1 MASIN
6 TTIAV
11 IGIDIGKNSFHV
23 VGLDRKGAIVLRQ
36 KWSRGQVGDRLAN
49 MPACLIG
56 MEACVGAHH
65 LSRKLKALGHE
76 PRLMPAKYV
85 RPYSKGQKNDFRD
98 AEAIAEA
105 VQRPTMKFVPTKTA
119 EQLDLQALH
128 RVRERL
134 VSQRTGVINQIR
146 AFLLERGIAV
156 RQGRQFLRAGL
167 PTILA
172 TRSDVLSGRMQHV
185 IEGLA
190 EDWRWLD
197 ERIDKLSTEIE
208 VLVHEDAGAERL
220 MSVPGIGP
228 IISSAMVAA
237 VGTGATFSKG
247 RDFAAWLGLV
257 PKQISTGDRT
267 ILGPISRRGNRYLR
281 TLFVQ
286 AAWVVLVR
294 LKNWERYGLKSWIEA
309 AKKRLH
315 HNVQSQFPEQLAHEL
330 HGCSLVPP
338 LLDQD
343 VEHLAL
349 IIDSAPEVNA
359 RAADHGYHLVQVPLR
374 AWFRRRSRSRRA
386 NMVPNFR
393 TQRRTVS

>member
-49 MPACLIG
+49 MPPCLIG

-156 RQGRQFLRAGL
+156 RQGRQFLRAEL

-172 TRSDVLSGRMQHV
+172 TRSDVLSSRMQHV

-190 EDWRWLD
+190 EDWRRLD

-208 VLVHEDAGAERL
+208 ALAHEDAGAERL

-237 VGTGATFSKG
+237 DRDRRHLLKG
-247 RDFAAWLGLV
+247 
-257 PKQISTGDRT
+257 S
-267 ILGPISRRGNRYLR
+267 
-281 TLFVQ
+281 
-286 AAWVVLVR
+286 
-294 LKNWERYGLKSWIEA
+294 
-309 AKKRLH
+309 
-315 HNVQSQFPEQLAHEL
+315 
-330 HGCSLVPP
+330 
-338 LLDQD
+338 
-343 VEHLAL
+343 
-349 IIDSAPEVNA
+349 
-359 RAADHGYHLVQVPLR
+359 
-374 AWFRRRSRSRRA
+374 
-386 NMVPNFR
+386 
-393 TQRRTVS
+393 